1 MRRNISSEVAYR
13 PNNANACNT
22 QLAVHSTV
30 REAGSSKAL
39 PSLLTHDDPNEDKT
53 CCQAVDGIAGKGASR
68 EPEPVD
74 AGIVEAG
81 EPYGRTRS
89 HVLLQG
95 TQHHHRGRGV
105 QHVVGGD
112 VELVVHRLVHTVH
125 TYTL

>member
-1 MRRNISSEVAYR
+1 M
-13 PNNANACNT
+13 
-22 QLAVHSTV
+22 
-30 REAGSSKAL
+30 
-39 PSLLTHDDPNEDKT
+39 
-53 CCQAVDGIAGKGASR
+53 DGIAGKGASR

-125 TYTL
+125 TPSDFGLGSPNVQCTVAKLLKIPIST